1 MVFPITQGD
10 HNKPQHE
17 NIIMSALFHR
27 ATIITNEISKNSTK
41 RQLNRLVTATGLLKQ
56 ECLKLVFEV
65 YVAQNTTRK
74 CKIRAHYITAC
85 CVQNSCYRHI
95 LIITI
100 IITLQP
106 LYRTTCIGH
115 HLTVKNWRILLEQSF
130 TVSMSLLTAT
140 YYQIIYSLQSHFH

>member
-1 MVFPITQGD
+1 
-10 HNKPQHE
+10 
-17 NIIMSALFHR
+17 
-27 ATIITNEISKNSTK
+27 
-41 RQLNRLVTATGLLKQ
+41 
-56 ECLKLVFEV
+56 
-65 YVAQNTTRK
+65 
-74 CKIRAHYITAC
+74 
-85 CVQNSCYRHI
+85 

-140 YYQIIYSLQSHFH
+140 YYQIIYSLQSHFHWKVTTSRTATENAKPCQRKRILCRRKSCVRLL